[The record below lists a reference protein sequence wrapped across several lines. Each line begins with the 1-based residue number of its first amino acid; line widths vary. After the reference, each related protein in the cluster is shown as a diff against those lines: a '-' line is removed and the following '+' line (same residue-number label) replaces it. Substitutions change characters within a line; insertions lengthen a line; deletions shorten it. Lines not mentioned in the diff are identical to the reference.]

1 MSDFLWPHK
10 LQHSRP
16 PCPSLS
22 PGVCSYS
29 CLLSLWHYLTI
40 SSSAASF
47 SFSLN
52 LSQHHGLFQ
61 WVNSTSSGQ
70 SIGALASI
78 SVPPMNIQCWFPL
91 GLIGLISL
99 QSEGLLGV
107 FSSTIQKHCKFTNYF
122 VCLSYFKLS
131 ILLKYLIMI
140 VDFLILF
147 MPLWS
152 FLVHVFWDCLFKSQ

>member
-1 MSDFLWPHK
+1 MGFIVVQLLSCVQLFATPWTAAHQAL
-10 LQHSRP
+10 
-16 PCPSLS
+16 CPSLS

-99 QSEGLLGV
+99 QSKGISRV
-107 FSSTIQKHCKFTNYF
+107 FSSTTIWKHQPFGAQT
-122 VCLSYFKLS
+122 S
-131 ILLKYLIMI
+131 
-140 VDFLILF
+140 
-147 MPLWS
+147 LWS
-152 FLVHVFWDCLFKSQ
+152 NSHIHTWLLEKP

>member
-1 MSDFLWPHK
+1 MGFIVVQLLSCVQLFATPWTAAHQAL
-10 LQHSRP
+10 
-16 PCPSLS
+16 CPSLS

-99 QSEGLLGV
+99 QSKEISRV
-107 FSSTIQKHCKFTNYF
+107 FSSTTIWKHQPFGAQT
-122 VCLSYFKLS
+122 S
-131 ILLKYLIMI
+131 
-140 VDFLILF
+140 
-147 MPLWS
+147 LWS
-152 FLVHVFWDCLFKSQ
+152 NSHIHTWLLEKP